1 MPLSL
6 SQKETELVDSFKQIV
21 KDAHFPLEMRVRQFD
36 WQRTSARPYGVE
48 MTFLTPEPLGTKQKE
63 VLLACAAQWREKHW
77 PGKTVE
83 YVDKLGIFI
92 TVHHRPLVQKT
103 EHFAKK

>member
-1 MPLSL
+1 MPTKL
-6 SQKETELVDSFKQIV
+6 SQKETELVDSFKQIL

-36 WQRTSARPYGVE
+36 WQRTTARPYGVE

-83 YVDKLGIFI
+83 HVDKLGIFI
-92 TVHHRPLVQKT
+92 TTHQPPSVTTT
-103 EHFAKK
+103 ERFSKK